1 MTKIIITLLIA
12 YTEYLTAAEAHKRQ
26 QASRSN
32 NPVRVCY
39 LHSQA
44 DDVAAKR
51 AVMETMIRVY
61 LSHRRPH
68 TAQNRR
74 KNAA

>member
-12 YTEYLTAAEAHKRQ
+12 YTEYLTAAEAYKRQ

-32 NPVRVCY
+32 NPVRVYY

-44 DDVAAKR
+44 DEIAAKR
-51 AVMETMIRVY
+51 AVMESMIRVY
-61 LSHRRPH
+61 LAQRRPQ